1 MRILLTGK
9 DGQVG
14 YELQRALAPL
24 GHILALGRREL
35 DLADP
40 NAIRAAIQ
48 RLAPELIVNAAAY
61 TAVDH
66 AEKEPELA
74 RTINTEA
81 PAILAEEA
89 KRIGAAVLHYS
100 TDYVFDGAK
109 AEPYT
114 EEDATN
120 PLGVYGATKLAGE
133 QAIAATGVPHLIL
146 RTSWVYATRGRNFL
160 LTILR
165 LAAEREQLRIVN
177 DQTGAPTSAPARAD
191 ATARIIAKWQF
202 SSLRQLS
209 GTYHLSAGGHTTWCE
224 FARAILA
231 EPGARALQP
240 RPIIAREVVSI
251 RTDEYPTP
259 ARRPRYSV
267 LDNSRLARA
276 FGIVLPDWRT
286 QLRDVLRVQ

>member
-177 DQTGAPTSAPARAD
+177 DQTGAPTSAPAIAD

-240 RPIIAREVVSI
+240 RPIIAREVVPI